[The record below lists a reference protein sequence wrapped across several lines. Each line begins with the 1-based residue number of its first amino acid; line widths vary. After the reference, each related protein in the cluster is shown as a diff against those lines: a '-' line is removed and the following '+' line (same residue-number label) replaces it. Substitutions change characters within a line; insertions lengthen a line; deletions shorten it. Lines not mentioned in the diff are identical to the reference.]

1 MCVDDDDDI
10 IEEVSAA
17 ARVPLP
23 QKSVVVAASDDVSKK
38 GVNSSR
44 LGEKMEE
51 QLAAPAV
58 THPANRQPHLAPQ
71 QKMNGGI
78 SDISEC
84 EEEITAEA
92 PPVRTVSP
100 LRSGVSAAETKA
112 HSPTRTYK
120 LRSPERGRKTAV
132 DATVNGV
139 LLPTVDRSASR
150 EKTAGELQTTAPAPA
165 VFVSHHEEDAV
176 SQQPPL
182 KRRKRTKTNN
192 KSSPSHEEDDA
203 QSDGESN
210 TAVMATGTAAAAAA
224 GENADATTAKSPL
237 DHLIPTDIRFDPKSL
252 ENKPKG
258 LVDAL
263 SNFFTPGLKRTSR
276 TAMNSLLKPEIRSLP
291 GDAATAASGKSSN
304 PDVSASAELTK
315 KVRLSVDEKEA
326 RESGGVGVSDLVGGG
341 EAADRKR
348 HASAGQQ
355 QVKSLYDG
363 LSHLYSDCDS
373 RLRSV
378 PTTNY
383 NEKGRTAASGAGEAG
398 NALTASSAAAGL
410 DNATAA
416 SAELLKAGKSP
427 ERISSPHR
435 MSDAE
440 LKEKEKATGGTA
452 EGMTKAKTEGE
463 KEEKGTSKRT
473 CLHATER
480 RKKVLAVWAFVYV
493 GFALVLVLT

>member
-1 MCVDDDDDI
+1 MCVDDDDDD

-17 ARVPLP
+17 ARVRLP
-23 QKSVVVAASDDVSKK
+23 QQTVVVDSDDVTKK
-38 GVNSSR
+38 GVNSGR
-44 LGEKMEE
+44 LAEKMEE

-58 THPANRQPHLAPQ
+58 THRQPHLAPQ

-84 EEEITAEA
+84 EEEVTAEA
-92 PPVRTVSP
+92 PVRTVSP

-139 LLPTVDRSASR
+139 QPTTVERSASR
-150 EKTAGELQTTAPAPA
+150 EKTAGELQTPAAPA
-165 VFVSHHEEDAV
+165 VFVSHHEDPV

-192 KSSPSHEEDDA
+192 KSSPGHEEDEA

-210 TAVMATGTAAAAAA
+210 TAVMATGTAAATAV

-237 DHLIPTDIRFDPKSL
+237 DHLIPTDMRFDPKSL

-276 TAMNSLLKPEIRSLP
+276 TAMNSLLKPEIRSVA
-291 GDAATAASGKSSN
+291 GDASTTTAAAASGKSNN

-326 RESGGVGVSDLVGGG
+326 RETGVGVSDLVGGG

-383 NEKGRTAASGAGEAG
+383 NEKARTAASGAGEAG
-398 NALTASSAAAGL
+398 NALTASSAAGGV

-440 LKEKEKATGGTA
+440 LKEKEKATGTA
-452 EGMTKAKTEGE
+452 EGMMTKTKTEGE

-480 RKKVLAVWAFVYV
+480 RKIVLAVWAFVYV

>member
-1 MCVDDDDDI
+1 
-10 IEEVSAA
+10 
-17 ARVPLP
+17 
-23 QKSVVVAASDDVSKK
+23 
-38 GVNSSR
+38 
-44 LGEKMEE
+44 
-51 QLAAPAV
+51 
-58 THPANRQPHLAPQ
+58 
-71 QKMNGGI
+71 
-78 SDISEC
+78 
-84 EEEITAEA
+84 
-92 PPVRTVSP
+92 
-100 LRSGVSAAETKA
+100 
-112 HSPTRTYK
+112 
-120 LRSPERGRKTAV
+120 
-132 DATVNGV
+132 
-139 LLPTVDRSASR
+139 
-150 EKTAGELQTTAPAPA
+150 
-165 VFVSHHEEDAV
+165 
-176 SQQPPL
+176 
-182 KRRKRTKTNN
+182 
-192 KSSPSHEEDDA
+192 
-203 QSDGESN
+203 
-210 TAVMATGTAAAAAA
+210 MATGTAAATAV

-276 TAMNSLLKPEIRSLP
+276 TAMNSLLKPEIRSVA
-291 GDAATAASGKSSN
+291 GDASTTTAAAASGKSNN

-326 RESGGVGVSDLVGGG
+326 RETGVGVSDLVGGG

-378 PTTNY
+378 PSTNY
-383 NEKGRTAASGAGEAG
+383 NEKARTAASGAGEAG
-398 NALTASSAAAGL
+398 NALTASSAAGGV

-440 LKEKEKATGGTA
+440 LKEKEKATGTA
-452 EGMTKAKTEGE
+452 EGMMTKTKTEGE

-480 RKKVLAVWAFVYV
+480 RKIVLAVWAFVYV